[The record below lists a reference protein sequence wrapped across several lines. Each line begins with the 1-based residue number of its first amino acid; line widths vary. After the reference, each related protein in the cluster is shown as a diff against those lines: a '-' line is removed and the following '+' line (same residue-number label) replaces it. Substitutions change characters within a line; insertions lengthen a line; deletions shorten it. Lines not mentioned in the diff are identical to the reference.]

1 VIKLASVS
9 RNSAEIDEALIKI
22 REKMADLSDFFMD
35 SEMGLTEQF
44 EEILKEFE
52 RNYTEICGSITENG
66 QSSFARIRELENEFH
81 EKYSE
86 LILGIYER
94 YTKGAIED
102 IDDDIKEVFLLLKNR
117 Y

>member
-1 VIKLASVS
+1 MK
-9 RNSAEIDEALIKI
+9 EI
-22 REKMADLSDFFMD
+22 SDFFMD
-35 SEMGLTEQF
+35 SEMTLTEQF

-52 RNYTEICGSITENG
+52 RNYTEICATITESG

-94 YTKGAIED
+94 FSKGGIEELD
-102 IDDDIKEVFLLLKNR
+102 EDIKEVICF
-117 Y
+117 

>member
-1 VIKLASVS
+1 MNNVS
-9 RNSAEIDEALIKI
+9 DY
-22 REKMADLSDFFMD
+22 FMD
-35 SEMGLTEQF
+35 SEMTLIEQF

-66 QSSFARIRELENEFH
+66 QTSFARIRELENEFH

-94 YTKGAIED
+94 FSKGAGEE
-102 IDDDIKEVFLLLKNR
+102 IDDDIKEVV
-117 Y
+117 